1 MDFLRRTAN
10 PWSQDILIGVAW
22 DLLWAALFAGILFVV
37 VHALYVAVMAPV
49 PEKTD
54 QPIANVPEKIE
65 RHSGA
70 SRSFHWLMAL
80 SMLVL
85 LVTAFFPLV
94 GIQFAWVTIHWVAG
108 LVLTLLIIYHIWDT
122 TVRKDWRTIWIG
134 KKEIRQAIQSTGQ
147 FLRRKPAKEG
157 RTGKY
162 PLDQRAYHNA
172 TTLVSV
178 GAIITGLLM
187 TFRIDTWF
195 WTSNPYF
202 LSDATWGLVF
212 ILHGLCG
219 VALITLVIAHVYFA
233 IRPEKRWMTRSM
245 IKGWITREE
254 YLEHYD
260 PEQWK
265 IGDGEPAHSESHGLE
280 EMTDVPPSDP
290 GAVAPA

>member
-1 MDFLRRTAN
+1 MEILRRAAN
-10 PWSQDILIGVAW
+10 PWSQDILVGVAW

-37 VHALYVAVMAPV
+37 GHALYVAVMAPV

-54 QPIANVPEKIE
+54 RPVANVPGKVA
-65 RHSGA
+65 RHSAA
-70 SRSFHWLMAL
+70 SRWFHWLMAL
-80 SMLVL
+80 AMFVL
-85 LVTAFFPLV
+85 LITAFFPLI

-108 LVLTLLIIYHIWDT
+108 VILTLLIIYHIWHT
-122 TVRKDWRTIWIG
+122 TVKQDWRAVWIG
-134 KKEIRQAIQSTGQ
+134 QKEVRQAMRSVGR
-147 FLRRKPAKEG
+147 FFRRKPAKER

-172 TTLVSV
+172 ASLVSL

-195 WTSNPYF
+195 WSSNPYF
-202 LSDATWGLVF
+202 LSAATWGLVF
-212 ILHGLCG
+212 ILQGLCG

-254 YLEHYD
+254 YLEYYD

-265 IGDGEPAHSESHGLE
+265 IGDSDPARVETHGG
-280 EMTDVPPSDP
+280 DVPPADP